1 MICLDTNAIIAVL
14 NSPRMRS
21 DSEQRRQCRP
31 DFPSRTLP
39 LKYLVGRAFQA
50 PDEACG
56 SIVKLDIPIDAR
68 FGDRGNHRAA
78 EAVSFRRFN
87 VGAVAF
93 GPADR
98 ELIPAKP
105 PFDTDAPGLTR

>member
-1 MICLDTNAIIAVL
+1 MRTASPANSAV
-14 NSPRMRS
+14 NT
-21 DSEQRRQCRP
+21 DQI
-31 DFPSRTLP
+31 FPSRAPL

-68 FGDRGNHRAA
+68 FGDRRNHRAA

-87 VGAVAF
+87 AGAVPF
-93 GPADR
+93 GPAHP
-98 ELIPAKP
+98 ELNPVNP
-105 PFDTDAPGLTR
+105 PFDIDAPGLPR